1 MNRSEILAIT
11 ESLLRTAGFQVS
23 EKCSARPSCLCLAA
37 RKDKQITFI
46 KVQPDLGNI
55 SRRDASELRTICA
68 LFSGSPLFVSSKTR
82 EKPLEDDTV
91 YTRYNVYAFTPK
103 TLEDVVCRNLPPLV
117 EAGPGGC
124 FVRLDGEAVRT
135 RRQKLGLSVGKLA
148 EQLGVSRRTLYGY
161 ERGMAKASVSAAY
174 NLEYTLG
181 IPVVKP
187 INIFQPY
194 ALGAGLLAS
203 AKRVIVRN
211 RFLNLVVKKL
221 AQIHFNVSPTARAPF
236 DFVAQ
241 DEANKLS
248 IIGAV
253 VGKEE
258 KDMNLRA
265 KEILSVSEIVKAKP
279 FLFTED
285 QLSLTQDI
293 PLIGTDELAEMKNP
307 EDLISIF

>member
-1 MNRSEILAIT
+1 MNRLEILNTT

-23 EKCSARPSCLCLAA
+23 EKCSARPSCFCLAA
-37 RKDKQITFI
+37 RKDTQVAFI

-55 SRRDASELRTICA
+55 SRRDASELRKIST
-68 LFSGSPLFVSSKTR
+68 LFSGSPLFISDETR

-91 YTRYNVYAFTPK
+91 YTRYNIYAITPK
-103 TLEDVVCRNLPPLV
+103 TLKDVICHDLPPLV

-124 FVRLDGEAVRT
+124 FARLNGEAVRK

-181 IPVVKP
+181 IAVVNP

-194 ALGAGLLAS
+194 TLGASFLAS
-203 AKRVIVRN
+203 AKRVIVKN
-211 RFLNLVVKKL
+211 KFLNLVVKKL
-221 AQIHFNVSPTARAPF
+221 AQIHFNVSPTPRAPF

-241 DEANKLS
+241 NDQNKLS

-253 VGKEE
+253 VRKEE
-258 KDMNLRA
+258 RDMSLRA
-265 KEILSVSEIVKAKP
+265 REILSLSEIVKAQP
-279 FLFTED
+279 VLVTEG
-285 QLSLTQDI
+285 QFSPIQDI

-307 EDLISIF
+307 EDLFSIL